1 MHVNEACKVTLG
13 TTLFSQQSY
22 DAAAKPLFF
31 STFALNLISK
41 SIFDNKNP
49 AIVQKSNN
57 YIQFPSSPKSMNMK
71 CNYHDKSKWVASLT
85 SFFLFLDFDL

>member
-22 DAAAKPLFF
+22 DAAAKLLK
-31 STFALNLISK
+31 TFALNLVLK

-57 YIQFPSSPKSMNMK
+57 YIQFPSNKSQIN
-71 CNYHDKSKWVASLT
+71 HTV
-85 SFFLFLDFDL
+85 